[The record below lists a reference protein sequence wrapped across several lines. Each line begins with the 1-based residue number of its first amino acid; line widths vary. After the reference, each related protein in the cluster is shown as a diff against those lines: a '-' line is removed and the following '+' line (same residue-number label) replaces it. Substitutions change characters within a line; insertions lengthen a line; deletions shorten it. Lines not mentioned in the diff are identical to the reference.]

1 MPQTSVRGFVEIVRG
16 TLREPMFLFL
26 RAAAGLYLVVGD
38 LGEGLFLVAGAI
50 VLIGLVV
57 FQEVRSERALAALR
71 ELAEP
76 FSRVIRGGTEHRIP
90 ARDLVP
96 GDVVLVGEGE
106 RLPVDGILIAGD
118 VLTVDESTLTGESV
132 PVTKHPTRI
141 AAKPSEAARP
151 GGDHTPFLFA
161 GTLTVRGQGVARTT
175 HTGQAT
181 QLGRI
186 GASLVSIQTEPTLL
200 QRTSARLI
208 AKLGLVAFMFCGIV
222 AIAYGV
228 FRNEWFEGAL
238 AGITLA
244 ISLLPE

>member
-1 MPQTSVRGFVEIVRG
+1 MNRP
-16 TLREPMFLFL
+16 
-26 RAAAGLYLVVGD
+26 
-38 LGEGLFLVAGAI
+38 
-50 VLIGLVV
+50 
-57 FQEVRSERALAALR
+57 
-71 ELAEP
+71 
-76 FSRVIRGGTEHRIP
+76 
-90 ARDLVP
+90 
-96 GDVVLVGEGE
+96 
-106 RLPVDGILIAGD
+106 
-118 VLTVDESTLTGESV
+118 TGESV
-132 PVTKHPTRI
+132 PVTKQPARVT
-141 AAKPSEAARP
+141 AETAEVARP

-161 GTLTVRGQGVARTT
+161 GTLVVRGQGVARAT

-208 AKLGLVAFMFCGIV
+208 AKFGIVAVAFCAIV

-244 ISLLPE
+244 ISLLPEEFPMVLAIFMAIGSWRLAHNKVLGVARRVLETLGAATMLCVDKIAR